1 MGEKGLGIGLGAL
14 FGDAAIE
21 SEPNDF
27 EYLPISKVEPRKNQ
41 PRDIFSE
48 DGLQELSESILEHGI
63 IQPLTVRK
71 LSDGFYQIIA
81 GERRWRAARIAGLQE
96 VPARIIDADDL
107 KATELALVEN
117 LQRQDLNPVEEAKGY
132 HALISEYG
140 LTQEAVSQSVSKSR
154 STVANSLRLLSLPD
168 TILEMLERGKISLGI
183 ARTLLSLE
191 GDRNRINAAQ
201 TVINNKLTVRQTE
214 LLVKKLR
221 KEQSTSKKLQAVG
234 LVVNY
239 LEEVERRLTTSLG
252 RKVKIVD
259 GKKKGRFEI
268 EYYNRED
275 FELLLDALES
285 LEEKGDNE
293 K

>member
-1 MGEKGLGIGLGAL
+1 MGIGLGAL
-14 FGDAAIE
+14 FGEAAIE

-27 EYLPISKVEPRKNQ
+27 DYLPISKVEPRKDQ

-48 DGLQELSESILEHGI
+48 EGLHELSESILEHGI

-81 GERRWRAARIAGLQE
+81 GERRWRAARIAGLLE

-154 STVANSLRLLSLPD
+154 SAVANSLRLLSLPD
-168 TILEMLERGKISLGI
+168 AILEMLERGKISLGI

-191 GDRNRINAAQ
+191 GDLNRVNAAQ
-201 TVINNKLTVRQTE
+201 TVIKNNLTVRQTE

-239 LEEVERRLTTSLG
+239 MEEVERRLTTSLG

-275 FELLLDALES
+275 FERLLNALES
-285 LEEKGDNE
+285 LEEKGDKN